1 MQRFVIL
8 LFLVLLLFKE
18 IAHSNTTFCRVYF
31 WTEMTEIFRKGE
43 LLPSKNP
50 PIFIE
55 TLLSPT
61 KARYITDQRLSLFL
75 CNIHELEAGSYYEM
89 YKVYICTPF
98 FYQKRSYYCLS
109 HYPENSVNIHQLVEM
124 DSSCV
129 LEYWWF
135 CVQLLILVVW
145 WTVKLSAHFL
155 LCDKFP
161 LGIGHYSAAAK
172 GVLFCCVARQYTFNT
187 HRWWKPKR
195 LSNKDKKYC
204 DILYNSIVV
213 SCFCLYIERSV
224 GAVPCWLW
232 LWFVS

>member
-1 MQRFVIL
+1 MHFVIQ

-31 WTEMTEIFRKGE
+31 WTEIFRKGE

-129 LEYWWF
+129 PLFSEYCWF
-135 CVQLLILVVW
+135 WVQLLILVVW
-145 WTVKLSAHFL
+145 WTVKLLAHFL

-161 LGIGHYSAAAK
+161 LRIGRSAAAQ
-172 GVLFCCVARQYTFNT
+172 A
-187 HRWWKPKR
+187 
-195 LSNKDKKYC
+195 
-204 DILYNSIVV
+204 
-213 SCFCLYIERSV
+213 
-224 GAVPCWLW
+224 A
-232 LWFVS
+232 